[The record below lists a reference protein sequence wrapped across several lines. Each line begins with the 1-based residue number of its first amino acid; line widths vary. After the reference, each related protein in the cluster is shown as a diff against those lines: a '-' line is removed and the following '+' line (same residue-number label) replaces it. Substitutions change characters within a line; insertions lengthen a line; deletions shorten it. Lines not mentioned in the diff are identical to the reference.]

1 VELDEI
7 LSNLIENV
15 DGAIGAAVGGMDG
28 LLVEQ
33 FPADARVPLSSLVAE
48 NANLI
53 RNTVNAYKTVLN
65 LGSVGEMIVQSDKVM
80 SYLRPITSDFFLTL
94 VLEPKGNLGK
104 ARLMSNEAVRQLK
117 GTLS

>member
-1 VELDEI
+1 MELDEI
-7 LSNLIENV
+7 LSNLIANV

-48 NANLI
+48 HANLI
-53 RNTVNAYKTVLN
+53 RNTSTAYKTVLN
-65 LGSVGEMIVQSDKVM
+65 LGAVGELIVQSDKVM
-80 SYLRPITSDFFLTL
+80 SYLRPISNDFFLTL

-104 ARLMSNEAVRQLK
+104 ARLMSLEAVRQLK